1 MTLPVN
7 LYVYNGYVMRVVF
20 YINVSIV
27 QLGYEQ
33 SSFQRVP
40 KLIQNLSN
48 VLIKQVPM
56 QQLSYIMYITHT
68 CDWLDISRDKTCL
81 CLGHRVQ
88 VQARQ
93 TER

>member
-7 LYVYNGYVMRVVF
+7 LYVYNGYMSRVVF

-33 SSFQRVP
+33 NSFQRVP

-56 QQLSYIMYITHT
+56 QQLSYIMYI
-68 CDWLDISRDKTCL
+68 
-81 CLGHRVQ
+81 
-88 VQARQ
+88 
-93 TER
+93 